1 MKPWPNGMPI
11 LSKGGDEVNPID
23 FIKEEVL
30 VAVIREASP
39 QTILQIAE
47 ALYEGGVKVLE
58 ITAETPKFTRLIE
71 MVREEMDGRV
81 LTGAGTVLD
90 PETARA
96 AIMAGSEFIVSPSF
110 NAETVKMTKRY
121 GIPSIPGALTPTE
134 ILTAFELGADMI
146 KVFPANTFGSG
157 YVKSIHGPFPSIPL
171 MVTGGINM
179 DNLEEY
185 LEAGA
190 LAVGLGGNL
199 VNTKQ
204 LHREEDF
211 QRLTQKAREYSQI
224 VQRVKGVQTI

>member
-1 MKPWPNGMPI
+1 M
-11 LSKGGDEVNPID
+11 NPVE
-23 FIKEEVL
+23 FMKEEVL
-30 VAVIREASP
+30 VAVIREATP
-39 QTILQIAE
+39 QTILPIAE

-71 MVREEMDGRV
+71 IVREAMDGRV

-110 NAETVKMTKRY
+110 NADTVKMTKRY
-121 GIPSIPGALTPTE
+121 GLPSIPGALTPTE

-146 KVFPANTFGSG
+146 KVFPANTFGPG
-157 YVKSIHGPFPSIPL
+157 YVKSIHGPFPAVPL

-179 DNLEEY
+179 DNLTEY
-185 LEAGA
+185 LESGA

-204 LHREEDF
+204 LHRAGDF
-211 QRLTQKAREYSQI
+211 QRLTQKAREYTQI
-224 VQRVKGVQTI
+224 VQKVKAVQTIKS